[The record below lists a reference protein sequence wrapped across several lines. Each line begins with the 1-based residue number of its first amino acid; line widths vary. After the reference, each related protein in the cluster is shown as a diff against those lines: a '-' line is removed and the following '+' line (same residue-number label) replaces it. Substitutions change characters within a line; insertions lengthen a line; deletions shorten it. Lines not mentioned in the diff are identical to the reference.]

1 MYNIADYIGRTLES
15 INLEYNR
22 NIEVIVVN
30 DGSTDNSLDKLNV
43 FKKYANFFII
53 NQVNKGVSEARNLGI
68 EVARGEYLLFLD
80 GDDIL
85 DPDFFV
91 CLNKD
96 SWTADL
102 IIGNKYHLNGQKSI
116 SVSNYTEKKYSS
128 TDFLEFSIKNQ
139 IVYWN
144 IGGYVVKKEV
154 LNKESIRFSKKYV
167 SAEDLDFFMTILSN
181 VDIIQTSKRDFFHY
195 RVSRDGSTDNTFD
208 LKKIENQI
216 TVYKK
221 WKDKYLHNQS
231 IRNFFERSY
240 IKVIPQ
246 ISFIP
251 HSDRVKVSKQID
263 INQLQLFLDRKTTV
277 YIVLWKIF
285 GLHKGNLL
293 INRLKEWKRV

>member
-1 MYNIADYIGRTLES
+1 
-15 INLEYNR
+15 
-22 NIEVIVVN
+22 
-30 DGSTDNSLDKLNV
+30 
-43 FKKYANFFII
+43 
-53 NQVNKGVSEARNLGI
+53 
-68 EVARGEYLLFLD
+68 
-80 GDDIL
+80 
-85 DPDFFV
+85 
-91 CLNKD
+91 
-96 SWTADL
+96 
-102 IIGNKYHLNGQKSI
+102 
-116 SVSNYTEKKYSS
+116 
-128 TDFLEFSIKNQ
+128 
-139 IVYWN
+139 
-144 IGGYVVKKEV
+144 
-154 LNKESIRFSKKYV
+154 
-167 SAEDLDFFMTILSN
+167 MTILSN